1 MKSYYMKSTPLLQ
14 DPPGNC
20 PALYEPGPNGTCVV
34 APYNP
39 PSQSAQSQISSN
51 IIRIKKKSQTA
62 KLPEL
67 KIMLGKLK
75 KV

>member
-1 MKSYYMKSTPLLQ
+1 MKSTPFFLMKSYYMKSTTLLQ

-51 IIRIKKKSQTA
+51 IIRIKKNL
-62 KLPEL
+62 KLLNSPN
-67 KIMLGKLK
+67 
-75 KV
+75 